1 MAKNESDGFNC
12 KRICFEIIRW
22 HDDMTGIEENNPKI
36 SQRFVG
42 FVSYTILKRLKI
54 EIT

>member
-1 MAKNESDGFNC
+1 MAKNESNGFNC

-22 HDDMTGIEENNPKI
+22 YDDMTGIEENNPKI

-42 FVSYTILKRLKI
+42 FSILKRLKI